1 MKRAKEEFARTLQ
14 NQCLEKTIRQINILT
29 QDEDV
34 AKELV
39 LTAVTEIWLKK
50 TNGGLKNEKN
60 LCGLLYIMARNHW
73 LSEKKKGSKHQ
84 AFDDKISNAFFIEMT
99 DEIDLFSKDAIR
111 RRAIGEAFNNLGAK
125 CKLLLKRFLIDKEK
139 LVNLVSEL
147 GYASHDSIR
156 TSAKQ
161 CRAQLKKKFYKAV
174 AN

>member
-1 MKRAKEEFARTLQ
+1 MKREKEKFARTLQ
-14 NQCLEKTIRQINILT
+14 NQCLEKTIRQISILT

-34 AKELV
+34 AKEFV

-50 TNGGLKNEKN
+50 TNGELKHEEN

-73 LSEKKKGSKHQ
+73 LTKKKKDSKHQ
-84 AFDDKISNAFFIEMT
+84 TFDEKISNTLFVEMP

-111 RRAIGEAFNNLGAK
+111 RKAIGEAFNNLGEK
-125 CKLLLKRFLIDKEK
+125 CKLLLKRFLIDKVK

-147 GYASHDSIR
+147 GYASNDSIR

-161 CRAQLKKKFYKAV
+161 CREQLKKKFYKAV
-174 AN
+174 TN